1 VSAFVIIVDFKLKA
15 DTRAAF
21 RKLIDRNATDSC
33 KHEPGCQRFDV
44 LEQDGEPDRI
54 VLYEIYDD
62 EAAFKEHIKTKHFA
76 VFDRDSA
83 EFVTDKKVTAFKL
96 VCEGSSA
103 AKA

>member
-1 VSAFVIIVDFKLKA
+1 VSQFVIIVDFTLKPGA
-15 DTRAAF
+15 RPSF
-21 RKLIDRNATDSC
+21 RKLIDRNAKDSC

-44 LEQDGEPDRI
+44 LEQADEPDRI
-54 VLYEIYDD
+54 MLYEIYDG

-83 EFVTDKKVTAFKL
+83 EFVTDKKVTALTL
-96 VCEGSSA
+96 VCEGSN